1 MWRRTRNCILQ
12 EYEEETYDTTNST
25 KNKTGVNFS
34 VVPKSPEEIHNERIL
49 KLKKD
54 LKQIEQAIESEG
66 TLFSNKEP
74 VRDFILKQIEAENK
88 GREKKQEK
96 NQETRLSKQ
105 QQLEKEALFVALND
119 HNIKFSP
126 KDMVRRDERH
136 IIDITEEWDV
146 VVP

>member
-1 MWRRTRNCILQ
+1 MGRRTRNCILQ

-136 IIDITEEWDV
+136 IIDITEEGDV